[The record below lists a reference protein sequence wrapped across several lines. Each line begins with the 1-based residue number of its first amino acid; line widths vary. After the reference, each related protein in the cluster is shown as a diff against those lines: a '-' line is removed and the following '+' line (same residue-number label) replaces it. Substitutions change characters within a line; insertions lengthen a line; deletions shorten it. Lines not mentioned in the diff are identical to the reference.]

1 MTLAK
6 VDTPRMAETG
16 TGSGRSRGSAVTRVS
31 AAFARLFNFLHP
43 KPTELQVWWNEREH
57 NFSLRKQA
65 RAQGQ
70 TFVSGYTRKKAGR

>member
-1 MTLAK
+1 MNWL
-6 VDTPRMAETG
+6 RQILG
-16 TGSGRSRGSAVTRVS
+16 
-31 AAFARLFNFLHP
+31 LQP
-43 KPTELQVWWNEREH
+43 KPTELQTWWNEREH